1 MSFEIN
7 WDKLVEDPAINEG
20 IREFLDDQLHNI
32 ELPLYISSL
41 SVTNFNLGTIPP
53 DISIIHI
60 GNPFDEF
67 YEDNLNDLD
76 ERLASLNLNR
86 KASTN
91 SFYDNSSD
99 EDDYD
104 NASTNLSTISE
115 DSGFRKSFT
124 MEFPKLGGKT
134 ASELHNEEMNKSRNS
149 LDSLSLMLGN
159 NNLNFLHNHNL
170 NNLGLGA
177 LATPSISS
185 TRADTPT
192 RFLEHVRSSAMR
204 EGSSS
209 FIKTKKPADQKDPND
224 LQLIVE
230 INYRGDLEINIT
242 VDLLVNYPSPKFISL
257 PIKLHI
263 TDIVIHSIA
272 VIAYLKHSVFISIL
286 CDINDQTSDYFTS
299 SIHSH
304 ESHNNGMNSGG
315 NFVDYISNGS
325 SFERIDIIKKIK
337 IESQIGG
344 AEHNILRNVGK
355 VEKFLSD
362 RLRGLLRDE
371 IAWPSWICL
380 DMNPEPEEAS
390 EEEECA
396 DETVA
401 EPLETKPHSDTL

>member
-7 WDKLVEDPAINEG
+7 WDNLVEDQAINEG
-20 IREFLDDQLHNI
+20 IREFLDDQLHKI
-32 ELPLYISSL
+32 ELPLYISGL

-53 DISIIHI
+53 VISIIHI

-67 YEDNLNDLD
+67 YDENLNDL
-76 ERLASLNLNR
+76 EQRLADLNLNR
-86 KASTN
+86 KESN
-91 SFYDNSSD
+91 YDDNSSD
-99 EDDYD
+99 DEDYD

-115 DSGFRKSFT
+115 DSAGLRKSFT
-124 MEFPKLGGKT
+124 MEFPKLGSKST
-134 ASELHNEEMNKSRNS
+134 SELHHLDPELKIKPSRNS

-177 LATPSISS
+177 LNSPSINS

-192 RFLEHVRSSAMR
+192 RFLEHVRSSTMR
-204 EGSSS
+204 EGSNSL
-209 FIKTKKPADQKDPND
+209 IRTKKLADEKDPND

-230 INYRGDLEINIT
+230 IDYRGDLEINIT

-286 CDINDQTSDYFTS
+286 CDINDQPSDYFTS
-299 SIHSH
+299 SIQSH
-304 ESHNNGMNSGG
+304 EAQNIGANSGG
-315 NFVDYISNGS
+315 TFVDYINNQS
-325 SFERIDIIKKIK
+325 SLERIDIIKKIK

-344 AEHNILRNVGK
+344 AELNILRNVGK
-355 VEKFLSD
+355 VEKFLAD

-380 DMNPEPEEAS
+380 DMNEED
-390 EEEECA
+390 EEEDDDDDDDDD
-396 DETVA
+396 DEDNKEVQ
-401 EPLETKPHSDTL
+401 E